1 VSWRI
6 RLTWWDLTLLAV
18 MAIGVVL
25 AVVRYAGG
33 IGTVANINNAYPW
46 GWWVGYGIMTM
57 IAVGGVGFTI
67 TLLVEVLGVHRFHPL
82 LRPAVLMALLC
93 YSGAIIMLMV
103 ELGRPWMVW
112 MILVSWAPTAALYEV
127 GWCAFLYLSVL
138 AFEFA
143 QVPLEELGWGRVLSV
158 TRVIYMPLMLL
169 GVTLSHLHQSS
180 LGTLMTLIPH
190 KINVLWWS
198 EQLPLLYLFSAMMAG
213 PALAIVEYLAAARW
227 LGFEPRMEMLAALA
241 RIEAWLVG
249 LFLAFQVGDLVS
261 RGAVGTMLSGT
272 WFALSFWVEIGLGL
286 LLPLVLLILPEVRQS
301 RGGLATASSLIIGG
315 VLLHRLNVTV
325 IGLRVRHWETYVPSL
340 GEVGITLGITA
351 GAMFVFGVLVRI
363 LPIHEELSPAPASPR
378 RAVAPAGALHRAR
391 GLSWRGDRIA
401 E

>member
-1 VSWRI
+1 VR
-6 RLTWWDLTLLAV
+6 RFLTWWDLMLLAV

-33 IGTVANINNAYPW
+33 IASVANINNAYPW

-67 TLLVEVLGVHRFHPL
+67 TLLVEVFGVHRFHPL

-143 QVPLEELGWGRVLSV
+143 QVPLEELGWGRVLSI
-158 TRVIYMPLMLL
+158 TRIVYMPLMLL

-198 EQLPLLYLFSAMMAG
+198 EQLPLLFLFSAIMAG
-213 PALAIVEYLAAARW
+213 PAMAILEHLAAARW
-227 LGFEPRMEMLAALA
+227 LGFEPRMGMLASLA

-249 LFLAFQVGDLVS
+249 LFLAFQLGDLVS
-261 RGAVGTMLSGT
+261 RGAVGAALNGS

-286 LLPLVLLILPEVRQS
+286 LLPLVLLILPEMRRS
-301 RGGLATASSLIIGG
+301 RGGLATACALIIFG

-325 IGLRVRHWETYVPSL
+325 IGLRVRHWETYTPSL
-340 GEVGITLGITA
+340 GEIGITLGITA
-351 GAMFVFGVLVRI
+351 GAMFVFGVLARI
-363 LPIHEELSPAPASPR
+363 LPIHEELAPATQRHAAAPAPALR
-378 RAVAPAGALHRAR
+378 RAPGV
-391 GLSWRGDRIA
+391 S
-401 E
+401 

>member
-1 VSWRI
+1 MNWRRV
-6 RLTWWDLTLLAV
+6 RLTWWDTLLLVIMAV
-18 MAIGVVL
+18 GVVL

-33 IGTVANINNAYPW
+33 IGSVANINNAYPW

-57 IAVGGVGFTI
+57 IALGGVGFTI
-67 TLLVEVLGVHRFHPL
+67 TLLVEILGVHRYHAL

-143 QVPLEELGWGRVLSV
+143 QVPLEQLGWGRVLGI

-213 PALAIVEYLAAARW
+213 PAMAILEYLAAARW
-227 LGFEPRMEMLAALA
+227 LGFEPRMDMLAGLA
-241 RIEAWLVG
+241 RIEAWLVA
-249 LFLAFQVGDLVS
+249 LFLAFQIGDLVS
-261 RGAVGTMLSGT
+261 RGAVDAMLSGT
-272 WFALSFWVEIGLGL
+272 WFAVSFWVEVGLGL
-286 LLPLVLLILPEVRQS
+286 LLPLVLLMMPEVRAS
-301 RGGLATASSLIIGG
+301 RGGLATACSLIVAG

-340 GEVGITLGITA
+340 GEIGITLGITA
-351 GAMFVFGVLVRI
+351 GAIFVFGLLARI
-363 LPIHEELSPAPASPR
+363 LPIHEELTPAAETQR
-378 RAVAPAGALHRAR
+378 HAAAPAGALR
-391 GLSWRGDRIA
+391 GAPGVS
-401 E
+401 